1 MKYGDDL
8 DRISDPGVSRRQFLG
23 AGGGRAAR
31 LVAAVLFPGRLRR
44 AEETSEQHEERSD
57 RRIE

>member
-8 DRISDPGVSRRQFLG
+8 DRISAGVSRRQFLG
-23 AGGGRAAR
+23 AGGSRAAR

-57 RRIE
+57 RRTE